1 MNTANYNSY
10 LTQMI
15 QSHNPSGPAGA
26 LPLQAADPIAS
37 SSVVG
42 GISAF
47 LDSRQFGFT
56 APVLSLAGRAGL
68 NVSLGL
74 SYSSKVWVKDTATNT
89 MVFNADR
96 GFPAPGWRTGFGAI
110 QIHTN
115 ATGPYFNSTTGK
127 YSIIYLEP
135 NGTRRDM
142 ALNSSTGLYESYD
155 SSYMKFDATAQIM
168 YFPNGTQMK
177 FGAYSY
183 SANNRDFQALPIQIK
198 DRNGNYIDIFYKT
211 LDNEKVVIDYFIDTA
226 GRRVDFAYQGNRLIS
241 IGQNRGGTWYY
252 FVRIDYQPIYLQTWF
267 DSSLTTDPPAI
278 NGTQVWMPSRVTYPN
293 GTNLRFLY
301 NSYGQMY
308 EISKYAPGVNGQG
321 AERQI
326 ALTRFVFPAHH
337 LGLFDFDCPSFLARS
352 EGAEN
357 WQDWALS
364 SYGYSASTPTVS
376 DPSGRSFKV
385 TINGLEHKLEMIPFS
400 GEGKIDVTT
409 YEQDA
414 GLAYRSNPRIIE
426 RKSFFTQY
434 QQQSLARKTRYS
446 YTQSNGIW
454 LETTKDEYSNET
466 NIYRRTTTTY
476 TSYPT
481 RNIFGLPLQVSVYAG
496 PGTTL
501 MSRFTNAYDQ
511 SGAYT
516 DSNNQSNQYLI
527 DATAT
532 GVIQHDNTNYGLGM
546 TQRGNL
552 TSVTQHSASGPG
564 SRVIR
569 RTSYDT
575 NGNRRTEADGASN
588 RQEFDYSDYY
598 SNKPGGVGQTHVYLN
613 TAANPYGFKTGAKHD
628 YYNGNTV
635 RSFNLR
641 PGSSTE
647 EQVTESTYDFADRLL
662 QRTRP
667 DGGWT
672 QVKHW
677 DNLLAEVTLQK
688 LDVSGG
694 SDQVRANFQLFDG
707 AGRIWRKASDHPDG
721 IAGKYAA
728 QNFGFDEL
736 GHRHSSAS
744 AIAVNA
750 NWIPSWE
757 DSAWQ
762 TTTTTHDQ
770 FDRTTVMTRP
780 DGNTIQYTYNGC
792 SCMGSE
798 TRTVTDEI
806 GCKIRTVTDIFG
818 RTESVSELDTAP
830 GNPVYDQVNYG
841 YDALDRIVAIVQAKA
856 GGAQYQTRS
865 FIYDGYGRLI
875 SETNPES
882 GTITYTYK
890 PNDLVESVSNQR
902 GMTTLYSYNTRNL
915 VTQVA
920 YNDGGAT
927 PTSTFSYD
935 DFGSR
940 TSMGDGEGTTT
951 YAYNAYRQLQSETR
965 TFSGIAGKTF
975 PLTYTYNLADQI
987 KSVNYAV
994 QSSGGFAPDLPD
1006 QTQVKAPS
1014 SNPRPAKKTPRLALS
1029 SYSISG
1035 TVLRADT
1042 NQPLQ
1047 GVTVTAIRQDDPPL
1061 SPYPVQTNASG
1072 QYVIEGLEEGL
1083 TFNVTASKAGYNFAP
1098 SSVTVEMDGDKQV
1111 NFTGSIPSATL
1122 TASPNPIQVCD
1133 GTGQGITTLTW
1144 SVTGAGASSV
1154 QLRAGAPN
1162 GTLVAS
1168 GGTSGNVTTGKWVTN
1183 GTVFYLQNVTG
1194 GLPLTSEYTLAT
1206 VTVATTTQGCP
1217 PPASFNKTINYARNN
1232 TGVVSGIGTNL
1243 LGSDPNATTNV
1254 ASAIAYRA
1262 WNAYRSMNFGNG
1274 LRVTNTHNNRMQ
1286 LTDYVIDTQNGSST
1300 LWQQHYDYYNGGQN
1314 NSRIRRVSDDPNFAV
1329 YKLYQYDPYNRLQ
1342 TVLNSNSS
1350 NWHAGYTYDEW
1361 GNIRTINSAAGGG
1374 GTLTYQTNST
1384 GAPTNRLATAGGNS
1398 VSYDAAGNMTAMG
1411 SQTYSY
1417 DAANRLKA
1425 TGGASNQYGYDGDGK
1440 RVRQPGLYYVQS
1452 TVLDKVAMEVDANA
1466 NVQRAYVYLN
1476 NKLIALQSTD
1486 GNFYWAHADHLNSGR
1501 MLTSTAGSMVYRAD
1515 FDPFGQLTYE
1525 WSASGN
1531 SNLNSRKF
1539 TGFERDATGLDYA
1552 QARTYTSG
1560 WGRYMQSDPMG
1571 AGYRG
1576 QKPNPMG
1583 AAKPR
1588 FPQSHNRY
1596 SYVGND
1602 PMTLTDPS
1610 GLAIDPCC
1618 ACPGHDECEGRY
1630 PTDCPTGG
1638 GGGGSGDECKDCCD
1652 NESNKCTRTYI
1663 GCSAIAGGALF
1674 AGLNNVCGNND
1685 YCRQDKPAYD
1695 PEKCNNC
1702 KQAFWVVFAAAMA
1715 GCTLNYF
1722 NCRSDINGKCASKKR
1737 PNNTTCKCL

>member
-1 MNTANYNSY
+1 MV
-10 LTQMI
+10 QV
-15 QSHNPSGPAGA
+15 HNPNGPAGA
-26 LPLQAADPIAS
+26 LPLQAADPTAS
-37 SSVVG
+37 SSIVG
-42 GISAF
+42 AVSAF
-47 LDSRQFGFT
+47 LDSRQFSFT

-68 NVSLGL
+68 GVSLGL

-96 GFPAPGWRTGFGAI
+96 GFPAPGWRLGFGAI

-115 ATGPYFNSTTGK
+115 TTGHYFNSTTGK
-127 YSIIYLEP
+127 YSIIFLEP
-135 NGTRRDM
+135 SGVRRDM

-155 SSYMKFDATAQIM
+155 SSYLKFDAAAQVM

-198 DRNGNYIDIFYKT
+198 DRNGNYVDIFYKT
-211 LDNEKVVIDYFIDTA
+211 LDNEKVVIDYFVDTA
-226 GRRVDFAYQGNRLIS
+226 GRRVDFGYQGNRLTW
-241 IGQNRGGTWYY
+241 IGQNRGGIWFY
-252 FVRIDYQPIYLQTWF
+252 FVRIDYQPITIQTWF
-267 DSSLTTDPPAI
+267 DSSLAVDPPTM
-278 NGTQVWMPSRVTYPN
+278 NGTQVWMPNRVTYPN
-293 GTNLRFLY
+293 GSSLRFLY
-301 NSYGQMY
+301 TGYGQMY
-308 EISKYAPGVNGQG
+308 EMSKYAPAINGQG
-321 AERQI
+321 GERQI
-326 ALTRFVFPAHH
+326 ALTRFAFPQHSV
-337 LGLFDFDCPSFLARS
+337 GSFDFDCPAVLARY

-357 WQDWALS
+357 WQNWALS
-364 SYGYSASTPTVS
+364 AYAYDVNAPNVY

-385 TINGLEHKLEMIPFS
+385 TINGLEHKLEMSPQS
-400 GEGKIDVTT
+400 GEGKIDYTT

-414 GLAYRSNPRIIE
+414 GLSYRSNLRVTE
-426 RKSFFTQY
+426 RKSYFTQY
-434 QQQSLARKTRYS
+434 QQQWLARKTRYL
-446 YTQSNGIW
+446 YTQLNGIW
-454 LETTKDEYSNET
+454 LETTKDEYSGET
-466 NIYRRTTTTY
+466 TIYRRTTTAY
-476 TSYPT
+476 TGYVL
-481 RNIFGLPLQVSVYAG
+481 RNIFGLPTEVSVYAG

-511 SGAYT
+511 TGTYT
-516 DSNNQSNQYLI
+516 DSNNQSAPYFI
-527 DATAT
+527 DATAA
-532 GVIQHDNTNYGLGM
+532 GVIQHDNANYGNGM

-552 TSVTQHSASGPG
+552 TSVTQHSVVNGAVNG
-564 SRVIR
+564 SRIIR
-569 RTSYDT
+569 RTSFDT
-575 NGNRRTEADGASN
+575 NGNRRAEADGAAN
-588 RQEFDYSDYY
+588 CQQFDYADYF
-598 SNKPGGVGQTHVYLN
+598 SNKPAGVGQTHVYLN
-613 TAANPYGFKTGAKHD
+613 TAANPHGFKTGSKYD
-628 YYNGNTV
+628 YFNGNVV
-635 RSFNLR
+635 RNFNQR
-641 PGSSTE
+641 PGSSVE
-647 EQVTESTYDFADRLL
+647 EQPVDSTYDFADRLL
-662 QRTRP
+662 QRTRA

-672 QVKHW
+672 QVKYW

-694 SDQVRANFQLFDG
+694 SDQIHASFHLFDG
-707 AGRIWRKASDHPDG
+707 AGRTWRKANDHPDG

-728 QNFGFDEL
+728 QKFGFDEM
-736 GHRHSSAS
+736 GHRNSSAS

-750 NWIPSWE
+750 NRVPGWE

-780 DGNTIQYTYNGC
+780 DNNNIQYDYSGC
-792 SCMGSE
+792 SCAGSE

-818 RTESVSELDTAP
+818 RTETVSELDSAP

-841 YDALDRIVAIVQAKA
+841 YDALDRITAIVQAKA

-865 FIYDGYGRLI
+865 FVYDGYGRLV

-927 PTSTFSYD
+927 PASTFNYD

-940 TSMGDGEGTTT
+940 SSMGDGEGMTT
-951 YAYNAYRQLQSETR
+951 YVYNVHRQLQSEMR
-965 TFSGIAGKTF
+965 TFTGIAGKTF

-987 KSVNYAV
+987 KSVNYQI
-994 QSSGGFAPDLPD
+994 QSSGSLMPEEEKQAQATP
-1006 QTQVKAPS
+1006 PS
-1014 SNPRPAKKTPRLALS
+1014 NLRAAKKNPRRALV
-1029 SYSISG
+1029 SYRITG
-1035 TVLRADT
+1035 TVRRAGT
-1042 NQPLQ
+1042 NQPIQ
-1047 GVTVTAIRQDDPPL
+1047 GVTVTATRQDDPPM
-1061 SPYPVQTNASG
+1061 SPSPVQTNANG
-1072 QYVIEGLEEGL
+1072 QYTFEGLEEGL
-1083 TFNVTASKAGYNFAP
+1083 TFSVSASKAGYNFAP

-1111 NFTGSIPSATL
+1111 DFTGSIPAATL

-1144 SVTGAGASSV
+1144 NVTGAGATSV
-1154 QLRAGAPN
+1154 QVRAGAPN
-1162 GTLVAS
+1162 GTLVAN

-1206 VTVATTTQGCP
+1206 VTATTTTQGCP
-1217 PPASFNKTINYARNN
+1217 PSTSFNKTINYARNN
-1232 TGVVSGIGTNL
+1232 TGVIYGVGTNL
-1243 LGSDPNATTNV
+1243 IGSDPNATTNV
-1254 ASAIAYRA
+1254 ASAITYRA
-1262 WNAYRSMNFGNG
+1262 WNAYHAMNFGNG

-1286 LTDYVIDTQNGSST
+1286 LTDYVVGTQNGSST

-1329 YKLYQYDPYNRLQ
+1329 YKLYQYDPYNRLIN
-1342 TVLNSNSS
+1342 VLNSNSS

-1361 GNIRTINSAAGGG
+1361 GNIRTINSVASGGA
-1374 GTLTYQTNST
+1374 TLTYQTNST

-1411 SQTYSY
+1411 SQTYNY

-1425 TGGASNQYGYDGDGK
+1425 TAGASNQYGYDGDGK

-1452 TVLDKVAMEVDANA
+1452 TVMDKVAMEVDANA

-1476 NKLIALQSTD
+1476 NKLLALQSTD
-1486 GNFYWAHADHLNSGR
+1486 GNFYWAHTDHLNSGR

-1531 SNLNSRKF
+1531 TNLNSRKF
-1539 TGFERDATGLDYA
+1539 TGYERDSTGLDYA
-1552 QARTYTSG
+1552 QARTYASS
-1560 WGRYMQSDPMG
+1560 WGQFQQSDPYGSGYSGG
-1571 AGYRG
+1571 A
-1576 QKPNPMG
+1576 PNPLG
-1583 AAKPR
+1583 AANVS
-1588 FPQSHNRY
+1588 FPQSLNRY
-1596 SYVGND
+1596 SYVVND

-1610 GLAIDPCC
+1610 GLSLDPCC
-1618 ACPGHDECEGRY
+1618 VCPGHGEGCEGREAV
-1630 PTDCPTGG
+1630 CPTGG
-1638 GGGGSGDECKDCCD
+1638 GSGGNSDPETRCECIERQEK
-1652 NESNKCTRTYI
+1652 I
-1663 GCSAIAGGALF
+1663 CSADFKKCVADASAIYYDKKQECHDKYKDNPLYIVAYKKCLEDAENALDSRKNSCLHAF
-1674 AGLNNVCGNND
+1674 D
-1685 YCRQDKPAYD
+1685 KCRLEIPD
-1695 PEKCNNC
+1695 KCNNKKPC
-1702 KQAFWVVFAAAMA
+1702 K
-1715 GCTLNYF
+1715 TT
-1722 NCRSDINGKCASKKR
+1722 KPR
-1737 PNNTTCKCL
+1737 PKL